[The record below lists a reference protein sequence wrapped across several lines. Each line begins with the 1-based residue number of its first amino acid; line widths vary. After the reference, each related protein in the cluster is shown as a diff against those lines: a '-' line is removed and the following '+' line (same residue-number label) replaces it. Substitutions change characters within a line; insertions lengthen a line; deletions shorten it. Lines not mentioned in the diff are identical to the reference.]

1 MNARHLQIARAV
13 RQHGFGLVEIMIG
26 VAIGLLALLIIYQVL
41 ALSEGY
47 RRTTTAGGDAQSAGM
62 ISTFLLAQDV
72 SNAGNILSDSAQEL
86 STCPALPVAAPTLAS
101 TWRPIPV
108 LIRDGGADAT
118 SDAISVFYGINP
130 RLVTPVDI
138 MRNAP
143 PGAMLKVQS
152 PLGFAVNDMFVAADV
167 ATGNCEMGRVTNIT
181 PDDRVPST
189 PGVIDLTPT
198 PLAVT
203 YPQGSTWVVN
213 LGAANAVRKVRFEVA
228 GTVLRSQDLINGL
241 AAANPIASNVVLM
254 KAQYGL
260 DLLPA
265 PNGDSVIDTWISA
278 RNPPWD
284 EASVLAAPL
293 AQLRQIK
300 AVRIALI
307 VRSSQFERPLDAEG
321 RLAVTDL
328 SADYTTPT
336 LFPCHGILPCAEIP
350 PTLLP
355 GTANYRYRV
364 FEQVIPLR
372 NQIWNP

>member
-1 MNARHLQIARAV
+1 MNARHPRIARAV
-13 RQHGFGLVEIMIG
+13 RHHGFGLVEIMVG
-26 VAIGLLALLIIYQVL
+26 VTIGLLALLIVYQVL

-62 ISTFLLAQDV
+62 ISSFLLAQDV
-72 SNAGNILSDSAQEL
+72 SNGGNILSDSAQEL
-86 STCPALPVAAPTLAS
+86 ATCPALPLGAPTFNN

-108 LIRDGGADAT
+108 LIRDGGNDAT
-118 SDAISVFYGINP
+118 SDAISVFYGVNP

-143 PGAMLKVQS
+143 PGALLKVQS
-152 PLGFAVNDMFVAADV
+152 PLGFATNDMFVVADTAV
-167 ATGNCEMGRVTNIT
+167 GNCEMGRVTNIT

-198 PLAVT
+198 PLALT
-203 YPQGSTWVVN
+203 YPQGSTWVIN
-213 LGAANAVRKVRFEVA
+213 LGAANAVRKLRFEVV
-228 GTVLRSQDLINGL
+228 GTVLRSQDLIGGGV
-241 AAANPIASNVVLM
+241 ANPIASNVVLM

-265 PNGDSVIDTWISA
+265 PTGDNVIDTWVSA
-278 RNPPWD
+278 RNAPWD

-293 AQLRQIK
+293 AQLRAIK

-307 VRSSQFERPLDAEG
+307 VRSTQFERPLDAEG
-321 RLAVTDL
+321 RAAVTDL
-328 SADYTTPT
+328 SGDYTTPI
-336 LFPCHGILPCAEIP
+336 LFACYGMLPCAEIP